1 MQGFAELLEG
11 AERLSD
17 GRAVEV
23 HETWLQGR
31 TAYGGYTSAL
41 TLAEAMRVGGA
52 ELPPLRSA
60 QFAMMAPLAGRIEV
74 RARVQRRGRNATWIA
89 AELSGE
95 KGVGFTA
102 SFVFMSPVV
111 NAVTI
116 DQGGPARALT
126 PASEA
131 PPLTF
136 DEAPAFLKHHFDV
149 RRASP
154 DAGMAAHELLWW
166 VRPRDHAALH
176 PMVSLMLTA
185 DAAPPSILLQLP
197 QRVPISTMHWHVNV
211 LALDPSTDDGWWLL
225 QSESEHSRGG
235 LSSERMRAWN
245 SRSEPVLAELQSVAV
260 FG

>member
-1 MQGFAELLEG
+1 
-11 AERLSD
+11 
-17 GRAVEV
+17 
-23 HETWLQGR
+23 
-31 TAYGGYTSAL
+31 
-41 TLAEAMRVGGA
+41 
-52 ELPPLRSA
+52 
-60 QFAMMAPLAGRIEV
+60 MMAPLAGRIEV

-116 DQGGPARALT
+116 DQGGPVGALT
-126 PASEA
+126 PALEA
-131 PPLTF
+131 PALTF
-136 DEAPAFLKHHFDV
+136 DEAPAFLKHHFNV

-154 DAGMAAHELLWW
+154 DTGMTEHELLWW
-166 VRPRDHAALH
+166 ARPRDHAALH

-211 LALDPSTDDGWWLL
+211 LALEPSTDDGWWLL
-225 QSESEHSRGG
+225 QSNSEHARDG

-245 SRSEPVLAELQSVAV
+245 SRSQPMLAELQSVAV

>member
-1 MQGFAELLEG
+1 MQGFAELLRD
-11 AERLSD
+11 AERLAD
-17 GRAVEV
+17 GCAVEV

-41 TLAEAMRVGGA
+41 ALAEAMRVGGA
-52 ELPPLRSA
+52 DLPPLRSA
-60 QFAMMAPLAGRIEV
+60 QFAMMAPLADRIEV

-89 AELSGE
+89 ADITGE
-95 KGVGFTA
+95 KGIGFTA

-111 NAVTI
+111 NAVTV
-116 DQGGPARALT
+116 DQGGPVRPIT
-126 PASEA
+126 PAFQA
-131 PPLTF
+131 PALTF
-136 DEAPAFLKHHFDV
+136 DAAPAFLQHHFEV

-154 DAGMAAHELLWW
+154 DTGMAEHELLWW
-166 VRPRDHAALH
+166 ARPRDHAALH
-176 PMVSLMLTA
+176 PMIALLLTA

-211 LALDPSTDDGWWLL
+211 LALAPSTEDGWWLL
-225 QSESEHSRGG
+225 ESGSEHARDG

-245 SRSEPVLAELQSVAV
+245 SQNEPVLAELQSVAV

>member
-1 MQGFAELLEG
+1 MQGFAELLQG
-11 AERLSD
+11 AELLTD

-23 HETWLQGR
+23 HESWLQGR

-41 TLAEAMRVGGA
+41 ALAEAIRVGGA

-89 AELSGE
+89 ADITGE

-102 SFVFMSPVV
+102 SFVFMSPTA

-116 DQGGPARALT
+116 DQGGPAGTIT
-126 PASEA
+126 PATDA
-131 PPLTF
+131 PALVF
-136 DEAPAFLKHHFDV
+136 DEAPAFVQNHFDV
-149 RRASP
+149 RTASP
-154 DAGMAAHELLWW
+154 DGDMPPHELLWW
-166 VRPRDHAALH
+166 ARPRDYAALD
-176 PMVSLMLTA
+176 PMVALMLTA

-197 QRVPISTMHWHVNV
+197 RRVPISTMHWHVNV
-211 LALDPSTDDGWWLL
+211 LALSPSTDDGWWLL
-225 QSESEHSRGG
+225 ASSSEHARDG

-245 SRSEPVLAELQSVAV
+245 SRCEPVLAELQSVAV

>member
-1 MQGFAELLEG
+1 MQGFAELLHG
-11 AERLSD
+11 AERLTD

-23 HETWLQGR
+23 HETWQQGR

-41 TLAEAMRVGGA
+41 ALAEAMRVGGA

-60 QFAMMAPLAGRIEV
+60 QFAMMAPLSGRIEV
-74 RARVQRRGRNATWIA
+74 RARLQRRGRNATWIA
-89 AELSGE
+89 ADITGE
-95 KGVGFTA
+95 KGIGFTA
-102 SFVFMSPVV
+102 SFVFMSPVA
-111 NAVTI
+111 NAIAI
-116 DQGGPARALT
+116 DQGGPAGAIT

-131 PPLTF
+131 PALAL
-136 DEAPAFLKHHFDV
+136 DEAPAFLRHNFDV

-154 DAGMAAHELLWW
+154 DLGMAAHELLWW
-166 VRPRDHAALH
+166 ARPRDHAALH
-176 PMVSLMLTA
+176 PMVSLLLTA

-211 LALDPSTDDGWWLL
+211 LSLAPASEDGWWLL
-225 QSESEHSRGG
+225 ESSSEHARDG

-245 SRSEPVLAELQSVAV
+245 SRSEPMLAELQSVAV